1 MIVPVERA
9 SVSPPRRAS
18 FASRE
23 FVARVISAIVLGA
36 VVLAALVA
44 GGWPFAVV
52 WLAAAIVGSGEW
64 LAISGAQPFRPLL
77 ATSAVTLTAVVAA
90 FHVGAPAWLVLLL
103 GGIGLAALLA
113 ISRPGSARPNVVLG
127 LLGGIVIALV
137 PTALRDDPGIGLVG
151 PAWMFAVVWST
162 DIVAYFT
169 GRSFGGPKL
178 LPRVSPKKTW
188 SGALGGL
195 VAGALAGIGVVLV
208 ARDHGWPVLGTL
220 PLPTVAIASA
230 AASIVS
236 QAGDLFESGL
246 KRRYGVK
253 DSGRSIPG
261 HGGVMDRLDGFFA
274 VALLV
279 GLYLMVQ
286 AILARAPLPA

>member
-1 MIVPVERA
+1 MTGPDEA
-9 SVSPPRRAS
+9 GVSPTPRTA

-23 FVARVISAIVLGA
+23 FFLRVVSAIVLGA
-36 VVLAALVA
+36 VVLGALVA
-44 GGWPFAVV
+44 GGWPFALV
-52 WLAAAIVGSGEW
+52 WLAAGIVGAGEW
-64 LAISGAQPFRPLL
+64 FTVSRTEPALVLTLANGAVLAVSILAIFA
-77 ATSAVTLTAVVAA
+77 
-90 FHVGAPAWLVLLL
+90 GAPPWLVFGVFALGLLVLL
-103 GGIGLAALLA
+103 GLA
-113 ISRPGSARPNVVLG
+113 RGDGSARRNAVAG
-127 LLGGIVIALV
+127 LLGGAVIAVV
-137 PTALRDDPGIGLVG
+137 PTVLREMPSIGLVG

-162 DIVAYFT
+162 DIIAYFT
-169 GRSFGGPKL
+169 GRSLGGPKL

-195 VAGALAGIGVVLV
+195 AAGTLAGLAVVLV
-208 ARDHGWPVLGTL
+208 ARNHGWSTLAAL
-220 PLPTVAIASA
+220 PLPAVALASA

-236 QAGDLFESGL
+236 QAGDLLESAL

-279 GLYLMVQ
+279 GIYLILHAV
-286 AILARAPLPA
+286 LARETLPA